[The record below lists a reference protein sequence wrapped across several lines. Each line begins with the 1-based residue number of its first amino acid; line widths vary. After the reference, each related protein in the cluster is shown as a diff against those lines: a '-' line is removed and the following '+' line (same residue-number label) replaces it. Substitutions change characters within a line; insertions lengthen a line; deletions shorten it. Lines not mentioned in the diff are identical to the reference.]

1 MTNVLIDRKPRRGSR
16 FTGALSLI
24 FLGSIVLSA
33 AALSIFLATM
43 AVRAV
48 FGL

>member
-1 MTNVLIDRKPRRGSR
+1 MTNVLIDRNPRRRSR
-16 FTGALSLI
+16 LGGALALI

-48 FGL
+48 LGL